1 MPPVIRF
8 MNVSKRYNLGLTRTS
23 LPSVVSQWAKQTLR
37 RGNSSVDR
45 KYHWALQDV
54 SFDLEKGQSLALV
67 GPNGAGKSTI
77 LKLLAKITNPTSGQ
91 VEVNGQ
97 LSALIELGAGFHPDL
112 TGRENIFLNGTI
124 LGLTYKEIQKRF
136 DEIVDFSEIE
146 EFIDTPVKRYSSG
159 MTVRLGFAVASC
171 IEPDILLVD
180 EVLAV
185 GDASFRQKCIE
196 RIKTL
201 LNNGT
206 SLIFVS
212 HDMGLVRAVCERA
225 IRIEHGQVQNIGTSG
240 EIIDIY
246 NQALEKRRIEKMS
259 LSNDAAED
267 VEGGVE
273 VTKVEVCDANGK
285 PVSEVHGDDTV
296 EVRVH
301 YTAYRNIGKSNA
313 IFLIYRSDGLPCF
326 SLRSHLDQFPMT
338 IEKGQGEYS
347 VKIDPLQLFGGM
359 YYAITWVM
367 NADDSDGIA
376 YGASEWFEVKNRTS
390 GREVHSAVFEP
401 NRKWNQM
408 VLFTRQ
414 YHRWRTSK
422 RSRYGCSLKRSNFL
436 KHATSFGHGLSVPCG
451 AATSS
456 RLWVGCGL
464 SFSLLQLWPSLRLFS
479 HALFP

>member
-1 MPPVIRF
+1 MKSVLQF
-8 MNVSKRYNLGLTRTS
+8 SNVSKRYNLGLTRTS
-23 LPSVVSQWAKQTLR
+23 LPSVISQWAKQALR
-37 RGNSSVDR
+37 KGSFIPDK
-45 KYHWALQDV
+45 KYHWALKDV
-54 SFDLEKGQSLALV
+54 SFDLEKGQSLALI

-77 LKLLAKITNPTSGQ
+77 LKLLAKITNPTSGK

-124 LGLTYKEIQKRF
+124 LGLTYKDIQKRF

-196 RIKTL
+196 RIKVL

-225 IRIEHGQVQNIGTSG
+225 IYIERGEVQKSGLSG
-240 EIIDIY
+240 EIIDLY
-246 NQALEKRRIEKMS
+246 NQVLEKRRIEKMN
-259 LSNDAAED
+259 LSDDEAGE

-273 VTKVEVCDANGK
+273 VTKVELIDTNGE
-285 PVSEVHGDDTV
+285 SMREIYSDESV
-296 EVRVH
+296 EIRVQ
-301 YTAYRNIGKSNA
+301 YTAYQNIGISNA
-313 IFLIYRSDGLPCF
+313 IVLIYRSDGLPCCNM
-326 SLRSHLDQFPMT
+326 RSYLDQFPMA

-359 YYAITWVM
+359 YYAITWIM

-376 YGASEWFEVKNRTS
+376 YGSSEWFEVKNRTS
-390 GREVHSAVFEP
+390 GREANVAVYEP
-401 NRKWNQM
+401 NRTWNQN
-408 VLFTRQ
+408 VRFTADPAGTRPKERGTDA
-414 YHRWRTSK
+414 YSGTTTS
-422 RSRYGCSLKRSNFL
+422 
-436 KHATSFGHGLSVPCG
+436 
-451 AATSS
+451 
-456 RLWVGCGL
+456 
-464 SFSLLQLWPSLRLFS
+464 
-479 HALFP
+479 

>member
-8 MNVSKRYNLGLTRTS
+8 MNVSKRYNLGLTRAS
-23 LPSVVSQWAKQTLR
+23 LPSVVSQWARQALR
-37 RGNSSVDR
+37 RDKSSADR
-45 KYHWALQDV
+45 KYHWALRDV

-77 LKLLAKITNPTSGQ
+77 LKLLAKITNPTSGE
-91 VEVNGQ
+91 VEVRGQ

-124 LGLTYKEIQKRF
+124 LGLTYREIQKRY
-136 DEIVDFSEIE
+136 DEIVAFSEIE
-146 EFIDTPVKRYSSG
+146 EFMDTPVKRYSSG

-201 LNNGT
+201 LDNGT

-225 IRIEHGQVQNIGTSG
+225 IYIEHGQVQNAGTSG

-246 NQALEKRRIEKMS
+246 NQVLDRRRIEKM
-259 LSNDAAED
+259 NRADGEVD

-273 VTKVEVCDANGK
+273 VTKVEVFGTDGQ
-285 PVSEVHGDDTV
+285 PVREIYGDEPL
-296 EVRVH
+296 EVRVK
-301 YTAYRNIGKSNA
+301 YTAYKNLGKSNA
-313 IFLIYRSDGLPCF
+313 IVLIYRSDGLPCAN
-326 SLRSHLDQFPMT
+326 LRSYLDGYPMS
-338 IEKGQGEYS
+338 IEKGEGEYS
-347 VKIDPLQLFGGM
+347 VRIEPLQLFGGT
-359 YYAITWVM
+359 YYAITWIM

-376 YGASEWFEVKNRTS
+376 YGASEWFEVRNRAP
-390 GREVHSAVFEP
+390 GREAHIAVYEP
-401 NRKWNQM
+401 NRTWSQNVRFSIGPAGSLPEKERGM
-408 VLFTRQ
+408 DAYSGAT
-414 YHRWRTSK
+414 TS
-422 RSRYGCSLKRSNFL
+422 
-436 KHATSFGHGLSVPCG
+436 
-451 AATSS
+451 
-456 RLWVGCGL
+456 
-464 SFSLLQLWPSLRLFS
+464 
-479 HALFP
+479 

>member
-1 MPPVIRF
+1 M
-8 MNVSKRYNLGLTRTS
+8 
-23 LPSVVSQWAKQTLR
+23 
-37 RGNSSVDR
+37 NSSADK
-45 KYHWALQDV
+45 KYHWALKNV
-54 SFDLEKGQSLALV
+54 SFDLEKGQSLALI

-77 LKLLAKITNPTSGQ
+77 LKLLAKITNPTSGN
-91 VEVNGQ
+91 VEVNGK

-124 LGLTYKEIQKRF
+124 LGLSYQEIQNRF

-146 EFIDTPVKRYSSG
+146 PFIDTPVKRYSSG

-206 SLIFVS
+206 SLVFVS

-225 IRIEHGQVQNIGTSG
+225 IHIEHGEIQSTGGSG
-240 EIIDIY
+240 EIIDRY
-246 NQALEKRRIEKMS
+246 NQVLERRRLEKIS
-259 LSNDAAED
+259 LADDDFEV

-273 VTKVEVCDANGK
+273 VAKVEVMNAKGNPIRAVYSDE
-285 PVSEVHGDDTV
+285 PVTI
-296 EVRVH
+296 RVN

-313 IFLIYRSDGLPCF
+313 IVLIYRSDGLPCCNM
-326 SLRSHLDQFPMT
+326 RSYLDQFPMT

-376 YGASEWFEVKNRTS
+376 YGASEWFEVKNHTS
-390 GREVHSAVFEP
+390 GRDVHDAVFEP
-401 NRKWNQM
+401 HRKWD
-408 VLFTRQ
+408 
-414 YHRWRTSK
+414 HRVILTANTV
-422 RSRYGCSLKRSNFL
+422 GSNPNNR
-436 KHATSFGHGLSVPCG
+436 GIDG
-451 AATSS
+451 
-456 RLWVGCGL
+456 
-464 SFSLLQLWPSLRLFS
+464 
-479 HALFP
+479 

>member
-1 MPPVIRF
+1 MKPVIQF
-8 MNVSKRYNLGLTRTS
+8 SNVSKRYNLGLTRTS
-23 LPSVVSQWAKQTLR
+23 LPSVVSQWAKQKLK
-37 RGNSSVDR
+37 RGNFSDR
-45 KYHWALQDV
+45 KYHWALKDV

-77 LKLLAKITNPTSGQ
+77 LKLLAKITNPTSGK

-124 LGLTYKEIQKRF
+124 LGLTYKDIQKRF

-146 EFIDTPVKRYSSG
+146 AFIDTPVKRYSSG

-225 IRIEHGQVQNIGTSG
+225 IHIEQGKVQHVGSSG

-246 NQALEKRRIEKMS
+246 NQVLDRRRIEKMNLLGDTS
-259 LSNDAAED
+259 GEVDGE
-267 VEGGVE
+267 VEI
-273 VTKVEVCDANGK
+273 TKVEILDYEGK
-285 PVSEVHGDDTV
+285 PIQAVYNDQTV
-296 EVRVH
+296 EIRVH
-301 YTAYRNIGKSNA
+301 YTAYRDMGKTNA
-313 IFLIYRSDGLPCF
+313 LVRIYRSDGLSVC
-326 SLRSHLDQFPMT
+326 LMRTHLDQFLLHMNR
-338 IEKGQGEYS
+338 GQGVIS
-347 VKIDPLQLFGGM
+347 LKLDPLQLFGGI
-359 YYAITWVM
+359 YYATSWIM
-367 NADDSDGIA
+367 NADDSDGM
-376 YGASEWFEVKNRTS
+376 ASGTSDWFEVRNHAAGLDAYES
-390 GREVHSAVFEP
+390 IFEP
-401 NRKWNQM
+401 HRRWDHLVNSASETNITHPEKIIDNR
-408 VLFTRQ
+408 
-414 YHRWRTSK
+414 
-422 RSRYGCSLKRSNFL
+422 
-436 KHATSFGHGLSVPCG
+436 
-451 AATSS
+451 
-456 RLWVGCGL
+456 
-464 SFSLLQLWPSLRLFS
+464 
-479 HALFP
+479 

>member
-1 MPPVIRF
+1 MPSMKPVIQF
-8 MNVSKRYNLGLTRTS
+8 LNVSKRYNLGLTRTS
-23 LPSVVSQWAKQTLR
+23 LPSVLSQWARQALR
-37 RGNSSVDR
+37 RGNLATDK
-45 KYHWALQDV
+45 KYHWALRDV
-54 SFDLEKGQSLALV
+54 SFNLEKGQSLALV

-77 LKLLAKITNPTSGQ
+77 LKLLAKITNPTSGN
-91 VEVNGQ
+91 VNVNGQ

-124 LGLTYKEIQKRF
+124 LGLTYKDIQKKF

-225 IRIEHGQVQNIGTSG
+225 IYIEHGEVQQTGGSG
-240 EIIDIY
+240 EIIDLY
-246 NQALEKRRIEKMS
+246 NQVLEKRRIEKMS
-259 LSNDAAED
+259 LSDDALDE

-273 VTKVEVCDANGK
+273 VTKVMVVDTDGK
-285 PVSEVHGDDTV
+285 PIREIYSDEPA

-313 IFLIYRSDGLPCF
+313 IVLIYRSDGLPCCNM
-326 SLRSHLDQFPMT
+326 RSHLDQFSMS
-338 IEKGQGEYS
+338 IEKGQGTYS
-347 VKIDPLQLFGGM
+347 VKVKPLQLFGGM

-390 GREVHSAVFEP
+390 GREAHIAVYEP
-401 NRKWNQM
+401 NREWEHNLQIKTNAAGT
-408 VLFTRQ
+408 LPIDRGLDDYSGT
-414 YHRWRTSK
+414 
-422 RSRYGCSLKRSNFL
+422 
-436 KHATSFGHGLSVPCG
+436 ATF
-451 AATSS
+451 
-456 RLWVGCGL
+456 
-464 SFSLLQLWPSLRLFS
+464 
-479 HALFP
+479 

>member
-1 MPPVIRF
+1 MTSMKPVLQF
-8 MNVSKRYNLGLTRTS
+8 SNVSKRYNLGLTRTS
-23 LPSVVSQWAKQTLR
+23 LPSVISQWMKQVLR
-37 RGNSSVDR
+37 KSNFISDK
-45 KYHWALQDV
+45 KYHWALKDV
-54 SFDLEKGQSLALV
+54 SFDLEKGQSLALI

-77 LKLLAKITNPTSGQ
+77 LKLLAKITNPTSGK

-124 LGLTYKEIQKRF
+124 LGLTYKDIQKRF

-196 RIKTL
+196 RIKVL
-201 LNNGT
+201 LDNGT

-225 IRIEHGQVQNIGTSG
+225 IYIEHGEVQKSGLSG
-240 EIIDIY
+240 EIIDLY
-246 NQALEKRRIEKMS
+246 NQVLEKRRIEKMN
-259 LSNDAAED
+259 LSDNEVDE

-273 VTKVEVCDANGK
+273 VTKVELIDTNGE
-285 PVSEVHGDDTV
+285 SMREIYSDESV
-296 EVRVH
+296 EIRVQ
-301 YTAYRNIGKSNA
+301 YTAYQNIGKSNA
-313 IFLIYRSDGLPCF
+313 IVLIYRSDGLPCCNM
-326 SLRSHLDQFPMT
+326 RSYLDQFPMA

-347 VKIDPLQLFGGM
+347 VTIDPLQLFGGM
-359 YYAITWVM
+359 YYAITWIM

-390 GREVHSAVFEP
+390 GREAHAAVYEP
-401 NRKWNQM
+401 NRTWNQN
-408 VLFTRQ
+408 VHFTADLAGTR
-414 YHRWRTSK
+414 SK
-422 RSRYGCSLKRSNFL
+422 NEI
-436 KHATSFGHGLSVPCG
+436 
-451 AATSS
+451 
-456 RLWVGCGL
+456 
-464 SFSLLQLWPSLRLFS
+464 
-479 HALFP
+479 

>member
-23 LPSVVSQWAKQTLR
+23 LPSVISQWVKQTVR
-37 RGNSSVDR
+37 KGSNSSANK
-45 KYHWALQDV
+45 KYFWALRDV
-54 SFDLEKGQSLALV
+54 SFDLDKGQSLALV
-67 GPNGAGKSTI
+67 GPNGAGKSTT
-77 LKLLAKITNPTSGQ
+77 LKLLAKITKPTSGT

-124 LGLTYKEIQKRF
+124 LGLTYKDIQRRF

-212 HDMGLVRAVCERA
+212 HDMGLVRAICERA
-225 IRIEHGQVQNIGTSG
+225 IYIEHGEVQSTGSSG
-240 EIIDIY
+240 EIIDLY
-246 NQALEKRRIEKMS
+246 NQVLEKRRLEKIS
-259 LSNDAAED
+259 LSDDAFDEVA
-267 VEGGVE
+267 GGVE
-273 VTKVEVCDANGK
+273 VTKMELIDANGN
-285 PVSEVHGDDTV
+285 PTLEMYGDETV
-296 EVRVH
+296 EIRVH

-313 IFLIYRSDGLPCF
+313 IILIYRSDGLPCCNM
-326 SLRSHLDQFPMT
+326 RSYLDQFPMT
-338 IEKGQGEYS
+338 IEKGQGMYS
-347 VKIDPLQLFGGM
+347 LKVDPLQLFGGM
-359 YYAITWVM
+359 YYAITWIM

-390 GREVHSAVFEP
+390 GREAYTAVFEP
-401 NRKWNQM
+401 NRKWTQNAP
-408 VLFTRQ
+408 FTPNPAGALPKDRG
-414 YHRWRTSK
+414 HR
-422 RSRYGCSLKRSNFL
+422 
-436 KHATSFGHGLSVPCG
+436 
-451 AATSS
+451 
-456 RLWVGCGL
+456 
-464 SFSLLQLWPSLRLFS
+464 
-479 HALFP
+479 

>member
-23 LPSVVSQWAKQTLR
+23 LPSVVSQWAKQALR
-37 RGNSSVDR
+37 GGNAADR
-45 KYHWALQDV
+45 KYHWALKDV
-54 SFDLEKGQSLALV
+54 SFELERGQSLALV

-77 LKLLAKITNPTSGQ
+77 LKLLAKITNPTSGK
-91 VEVNGQ
+91 VEVQGQ

-124 LGLTYKEIQKRF
+124 LGLTYRDIQKRY
-136 DEIVDFSEIE
+136 DEIVAFSEIE

-212 HDMGLVRAVCERA
+212 HDMGLVRSVCERA
-225 IRIEHGQVQNIGTSG
+225 IYIEHGQVQNTGTSG

-246 NQALEKRRIEKMS
+246 NQVLDRRRIEKMS
-259 LSNDAAED
+259 RGDDSADD

-273 VTKVEVCDANGK
+273 VTKVEVLDVNGN
-285 PVSEVHGDDTV
+285 PVREIYGDEPL
-296 EVRVH
+296 EVRVK
-301 YTAYRNIGKSNA
+301 YTAYKDLGKSNA
-313 IFLIYRSDGLPCF
+313 IVLIYRSDGLPCANM
-326 SLRSHLDQFPMT
+326 RSYLDGYPMT
-338 IEKGQGEYS
+338 IERGEGGYS
-347 VKIDPLQLFGGM
+347 VKLDPLQLFGGT
-359 YYAITWVM
+359 YYAITWIM
-367 NADDSDGIA
+367 NDDDSDGIA
-376 YGASEWFEVKNRTS
+376 YGASEWFEVRNRVP
-390 GREVHSAVFEP
+390 GREAHIAVYEP
-401 NRKWNQM
+401 RRTWMQ
-408 VLFTRQ
+408 RQ
-414 YHRWRTSK
+414 PITA
-422 RSRYGCSLKRSNFL
+422 N
-436 KHATSFGHGLSVPCG
+436 HAG
-451 AATSS
+451 ALAKD
-456 RLWVGCGL
+456 RGND
-464 SFSLLQLWPSLRLFS
+464 
-479 HALFP
+479 A

>member
-1 MPPVIRF
+1 MKPVIQF
-8 MNVSKRYNLGLTRTS
+8 SNVSKRYNLGLTRTS
-23 LPSVVSQWAKQTLR
+23 LPSVVSQWAKQILR
-37 RGNSSVDR
+37 GSNSSDR
-45 KYHWALQDV
+45 KYHWALRDV

-77 LKLLAKITNPTSGQ
+77 LKLLAKITNPTSGKA
-91 VEVNGQ
+91 EVNGQ

-124 LGLTYKEIQKRF
+124 LGLTYKDIQKRY
-136 DEIVDFSEIE
+136 DEIVAFSEIE

-212 HDMGLVRAVCERA
+212 HDMGLVRSVCERA
-225 IRIEHGQVQNIGTSG
+225 IYIDHGQVQNTGTSG

-246 NQALEKRRIEKMS
+246 NQVLDRQRIEKMNRADGS
-259 LSNDAAED
+259 ADD

-273 VTKVEVCDANGK
+273 VTKVEALGADGK
-285 PVSEVHGDDTV
+285 PVQEIHGDQPL
-296 EVRVH
+296 EIRVK
-301 YTAYRNIGKSNA
+301 YAAYKDIGKANA
-313 IFLIYRSDGLPCF
+313 IILIYRSDGLMCANM
-326 SLRSHLDQFPMT
+326 RSHLDGYPMT
-338 IEKGQGEYS
+338 IEKGEGEYS
-347 VKIDPLQLFGGM
+347 VKLAPLQLFGGT

-376 YGASEWFEVKNRTS
+376 YGASDWFEVKNRAP
-390 GREVHSAVFEP
+390 GREAHIAVYEP
-401 NRKWNQM
+401 NRTWVQNA
-408 VLFTRQ
+408 
-414 YHRWRTSK
+414 
-422 RSRYGCSLKRSNFL
+422 
-436 KHATSFGHGLSVPCG
+436 HASIPQ
-451 AATSS
+451 SS
-456 RLWVGCGL
+456 RQ
-464 SFSLLQLWPSLRLFS
+464 S
-479 HALFP
+479 